1 MGFLEKENIH
11 LHLHHCNFETFLFET
26 KTKNFAIEYWRHVS
40 AFALIMDYSATQLKN
55 FVNADWVRCLDFVN
69 AAYAESGESLEEA
82 RFYSS

>member
-1 MGFLEKENIH
+1 
-11 LHLHHCNFETFLFET
+11 
-26 KTKNFAIEYWRHVS
+26 
-40 AFALIMDYSATQLKN
+40 MDYSATQLKN